1 MHCLL
6 VPNLN
11 HLPSH
16 VSSIEPFNKQYAC
29 LFHSVICF
37 SPMDFYLVFLR
48 CFFFFFLN
56 SPHSV
61 LFLMKEIFN
70 SSCVPKS
77 DTAFPII
84 CWLGDLKK
92 ERLGVTVL
100 GVWWRFHRMAM
111 FKCLNYA
118 SDSCVFFV
126 NWNTILRRNLSLHID
141 QAGRG
146 TLIGYWRFP
155 WVFYCKCLYVY
166 MSACVLKYIF

>member
-1 MHCLL
+1 MCHPLSL
-6 VPNLN
+6 STNNML
-11 HLPSH
+11 
-16 VSSIEPFNKQYAC
+16 AC
-29 LFHSVICF
+29 FT
-37 SPMDFYLVFLR
+37 VFLSNGFLS
-48 CFFFFFLN
+48 CVSEVFFFFFLN
-56 SPHSV
+56 SSHSV

>member
-1 MHCLL
+1 MCHPLSL
-6 VPNLN
+6 STNNMLAFFTVL
-11 HLPSH
+11 S
-16 VSSIEPFNKQYAC
+16 VSLQWIFI
-29 LFHSVICF
+29 LCF
-37 SPMDFYLVFLR
+37 WGV
-48 CFFFFFLN
+48 FFFLN
-56 SPHSV
+56 SSHSV

-84 CWLGDLKK
+84 CWLGDLKR

>member
-29 LFHSVICF
+29 LFHSVSLQWIFILCF
-37 SPMDFYLVFLR
+37 WGV
-48 CFFFFFLN
+48 FFFFLN
-56 SPHSV
+56 SSHSV